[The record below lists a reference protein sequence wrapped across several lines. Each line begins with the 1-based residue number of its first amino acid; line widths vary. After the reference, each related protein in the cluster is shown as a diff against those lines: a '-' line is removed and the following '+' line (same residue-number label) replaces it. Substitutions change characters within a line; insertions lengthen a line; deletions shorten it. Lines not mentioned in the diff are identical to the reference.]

1 MADKN
6 SGMTAREIRRR
17 RRVRQQTA
25 YYTITVIFFILLGVG
40 GFFGYRYARERFFPS
55 RIEKPEEVQTPDP
68 VVQAPDAD
76 ATEEVEKSPEEQLND
91 EISRVISEMT
101 LQDKV
106 SQLFLVTPGQLTGMT
121 DITQAGETTKAALTQ
136 YPVAGIVYS
145 EGNLSDRRQV
155 SDLLSTTKQMSRY
168 PLFLAVEETGGASG
182 SAVATALGATAALSP
197 KEIGEGANTSV
208 AQEAGDLVGAYLKQ
222 AGFNLNIAP
231 NASLALDAEAEGAY
245 GTDPQ
250 MVSGMSVAMIKGLRG
265 QGILTCAG
273 HFPVPSSEDAGGM
286 AGVNATQRQMDE
298 LEGEEFL
305 PFRDCITAGCE
316 IVMLSNIAAP
326 KALGGNAPCTFSE
339 TMIHDE
345 LRSTLGYNGIVMS
358 APLDRD
364 AITGGYTSDHAA
376 VAAIAAGCD
385 LLYRPEH
392 FELAVSGVVEAVENG
407 VLTEERIEQS
417 LRRVLR
423 VKYKAGL

>member
-1 MADKN
+1 MADKK
-6 SGMTAREIRRR
+6 SGMTAREARRR

-25 YYTITVIFFILLGVG
+25 YYTITVIFLVALCVG
-40 GFFGYRYARERFFPS
+40 GFFGYRYLRARFFPS
-55 RIEKPEEVQTPDP
+55 QLPKPDEVATPDP

-76 ATEEVEKSPEEQLND
+76 ATEAASKSPEEQLND
-91 EISRVISEMT
+91 EISRVISEMS
-101 LQDKV
+101 LADKV
-106 SQLFLVTPGQLTGMT
+106 AQLFLVTPGQLTGMA
-121 DITQAGETTKAALTQ
+121 DITQAGETTKAALQQ
-136 YPVAGIVYS
+136 YPVAGIVYG

-155 SDLLSTTKQMSRY
+155 TDLLSTTKQMSRY
-168 PLFLAVEETGGASG
+168 PLFLAVEETGGAEG
-182 SAVATALGATAALSP
+182 SAVAKALSATAALSP
-197 KEIGEGANTSV
+197 KEIGAGANTSI

-231 NASLALDAEAEGAY
+231 KANIAQDPEAEGVY
-245 GTDPQ
+245 GTDVR

-273 HFPVPSSEDAGGM
+273 AFPAAASGDAGGM
-286 AGVNATQRQMDE
+286 EGVNATQRQMDE

-316 IVMLSNIAAP
+316 IVMMSNIAAP
-326 KALGGNAPCTFSE
+326 RAVGGNAPCTFSE
-339 TMIHDE
+339 KMIHDE
-345 LRSTLGYNGIVMS
+345 LRSTLGYGGIVMS
-358 APLDRD
+358 APLDSE
-364 AITGGYTSDHAA
+364 AITNGYTADHAA

-392 FELAVSGVVEAVENG
+392 FELAVTGVVEAVENG

-417 LRRVLR
+417 LRRILR